1 VFVSYEA
8 EVSNKRWAFC
18 SREARSK
25 AYRALS
31 RLIISDAGI
40 AIAVPTCGSTIAGIE
55 LSSFPAPHGE
65 SVSRVTL
72 GADRKFLWWCL
83 CPTSRHFSR
92 ALVARAAQP
101 IDVLSCEGLSPCSRR
116 CGVCSRD
123 AQLPRRRD
131 TASSRLTGSFLPLM
145 AVYRDQ
151 DDCSRLRA
159 TTEDTRRTGILVLT
173 CTQA

>member
-1 VFVSYEA
+1 VFASYEA
-8 EVSNKRWAFC
+8 EVSNKRWVVC
-18 SREARSK
+18 SREASSE

-31 RLIISDAGI
+31 RLIISDARI

-55 LSSFPAPHGE
+55 LSLFPAPHGK

-101 IDVLSCEGLSPCSRR
+101 IDVLSCEGLVRLDFVVLISQMTFAWP
-116 CGVCSRD
+116 VALDTAHVRD
-123 AQLPRRRD
+123 AVVFAREMLNFHVD
-131 TASSRLTGSFLPLM
+131 VTL
-145 AVYRDQ
+145 
-151 DDCSRLRA
+151 
-159 TTEDTRRTGILVLT
+159 
-173 CTQA
+173 QAAG